1 MSNTIQ
7 LSETAVNT
15 LIGTW
20 TGLQLERGVSSTN
33 LASFQ
38 IVAQLPYVVDQTTY
52 TYVDNTGAVTDWY
65 RVVRYGPSGLGTYS
79 PPWPVTPPITTT
91 GDGARRS
98 LKNCRR
104 VLARKLGSIQV
115 ATTTDDGDAGGNT
128 LISRGLANQIDANR
142 YKGWWIMPTDGVS
155 AGQIRIAAENAL
167 NPASGQLTVAPPML
181 SQIVKGTQLEL
192 HKLLPPDDAY
202 GTPGPVLGLRQALNM
217 ALGECWILDR
227 LAVATTTAATYD
239 LSTLGDWL
247 DPSAVTELYGPSI
260 SAIPAIPWGD
270 FVVRGQAQAVDLDV
284 IGMVSGMSVSVELTR
299 PGDTYMKVGGVWL
312 DNQQGFQNDT
322 DECLFQPAFLTE
334 IALAYCYDALANGT
348 TGPAANRYLKLA
360 EDKRRG
366 ANIAKLR
373 LLPHPPERP
382 HAGVSYGDSWMGW
395 LK

>member
-38 IVAQLPYVVDQTTY
+38 IVAQIPYVVDQTTY
-52 TYVDNTGAVTDWY
+52 TYIDNTGAVTDWY
-65 RVVRYGPSGLGTYS
+65 RVVRYGPTGLGTYS

-155 AGQIRIAAENAL
+155 AGQVRIAAENAL

-192 HKLLPPDDAY
+192 HKLLPPDE
-202 GTPGPVLGLRQALNM
+202 GSGPILGLRQALNM
-217 ALGECWILDR
+217 ALGECWLWDR
-227 LAVATTTAATYD
+227 LPVAGLANTSTYD
-239 LSTLGDWL
+239 ITALGDWV
-247 DPSAVTELYGPSI
+247 DPDAIIEAYLPITGLPEVPYGGFAARRAGATI
-260 SAIPAIPWGD
+260 
-270 FVVRGQAQAVDLDV
+270 DLDI
-284 IGMVSGMSVSVELTR
+284 IGLGPGVNLDMELTR
-299 PGDTYMKVGGVWL
+299 PGDTLMKVGGVWT
-312 DNQQGFQNDT
+312 DNQQGFTSDS
-322 DECLFQPAFLTE
+322 DECLFQPGFLTE
-334 IALAYCYDALANGT
+334 IALVYCYEALANAT
-348 TGPAANRYLKLA
+348 TGPAATRYLSLA
-360 EDKRRG
+360 QDRRRN
-366 ANIAKLR
+366 ANILKLR
-373 LLPHPPERP
+373 SLPHPTERD
-382 HAGVSYGDSWMGW
+382 HRVSYTGDW
-395 LK
+395 LRDLR